1 MSRCELFFHNESCVR
16 AEEKAGQDAVKSE
29 NEKLNSNKFAPVTPI
44 ASMSQQGTQA
54 ASSSSSI
61 VLRAPDGEV
70 GWILV
75 ELQGTVAM
83 RNGSAI
89 DGMELARLV
98 RDVRLP
104 RSLFALALASVPLP
118 CFALADPVRALAA
131 HRSQADGSAPK
142 LIIGKVSIEG
152 EEFKLKKPL
161 AVMALNKAA
170 DGTREY
176 RALGVVRHKV
186 IFRRHPLPIHNGG
199 RAAAAAPMTEANKRQ
214 RLSVNGQEAV
224 TPSPLPAAI
233 A

>member
-1 MSRCELFFHNESCVR
+1 MFFYTSPLRTEQADGTRPLMKVTMIPSR
-16 AEEKAGQDAVKSE
+16 
-29 NEKLNSNKFAPVTPI
+29 PMI
-44 ASMSQQGTQA
+44 ASAMSQGSQA
-54 ASSSSSI
+54 ASSYSSI

-70 GWILV
+70 GWMLV

-118 CFALADPVRALAA
+118 CFALADPVRAFAA
-131 HRSQADGSAPK
+131 HRSQADGSAPT

-161 AVMALNKAA
+161 AVMSLNKAA

-186 IFRRHPLPIHNGG
+186 IFRRRPLPIHNGG

-214 RLSVNGQEAV
+214 RLSGQEAV

-233 A
+233 D

>member
-1 MSRCELFFHNESCVR
+1 MS
-16 AEEKAGQDAVKSE
+16 
-29 NEKLNSNKFAPVTPI
+29 
-44 ASMSQQGTQA
+44 QGTQA

-98 RDVRLP
+98 RD
-104 RSLFALALASVPLP
+104 
-118 CFALADPVRALAA
+118 
-131 HRSQADGSAPK
+131 ADGSAPK

>member
-1 MSRCELFFHNESCVR
+1 MSRCELFFPNESCVR

-29 NEKLNSNKFAPVTPI
+29 NEKFTNSRQSHRYMVPV
-44 ASMSQQGTQA
+44 ASMSQQA